1 VFETG
6 REKEFDAIV
15 VVSCPREMQLQRLM
29 ERNKL
34 SKEDAEKRL
43 AAQLPIDQKVKKATY
58 VIKNDGTFEETNR
71 QVDELIATLKE
82 GKSK

>member
-6 REKEFDAIV
+6 REKEFDDIV
-15 VVSCPREMQLQRLM
+15 VVACPREMQLQRLM

-58 VIKNDGTFEETNR
+58 VIKNDGTFEETNA
-71 QVDELIATLKE
+71 QVDELIKKL
-82 GKSK
+82 SSR